1 MEFLQLY
8 TKQPV
13 LHWSN
18 QTLEFFLLML
28 YNFFH
33 VNQMRIKQNIF
44 FSIFYNDLFFYF
56 IHALP
61 RYLLQEKMQLCYMG
75 CYMYQ
80 SFHNQHILG
89 YGVIVMSKDSRE
101 TKSLQHIIR
110 TTEMIILFRKMK
122 RLANWQTK
130 KRAKNNKMATQN
142 FISVWFY
149 GSMQSASGMSHRII
163 ITTHIGCEL
172 TTFGPKRS

>member
-33 VNQMRIKQNIF
+33 VNQIF

-56 IHALP
+56 IYALP

-130 KRAKNNKMATQN
+130 KKGKKQQN
-142 FISVWFY
+142 GYSKLHQRMHSPLVLCSLHQECLI
-149 GSMQSASGMSHRII
+149 ASS
-163 ITTHIGCEL
+163 
-172 TTFGPKRS
+172 